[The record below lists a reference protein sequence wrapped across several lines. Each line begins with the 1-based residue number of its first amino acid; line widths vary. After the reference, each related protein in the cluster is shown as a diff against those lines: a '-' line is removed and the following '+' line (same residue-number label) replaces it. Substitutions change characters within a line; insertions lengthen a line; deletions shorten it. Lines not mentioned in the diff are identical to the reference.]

1 MAKLG
6 GKGLFDNKISQGMDK
21 PVMGRPKVH
30 GDDVEK
36 VTLTVDKDSI
46 DALDKI
52 GLAIRINRRKVV
64 DRGAIVRAMLKV
76 CLSMN
81 ADLNSC
87 EDEAEIEKRLKESIK
102 KEMELRSRQMDLF
115 LPKCP
120 KV

>member
-6 GKGLFDNKISQGMDK
+6 GKGLFDNRESQRGEK
-21 PVMGRPKVH
+21 FVMGRPKVH
-30 GDDVEK
+30 GDNVEK

-52 GLAIRINRRKVV
+52 GLAIRINKRKVV

-87 EDEAEIEKRLKESIK
+87 ESEAEIEKRLKESIR
-102 KEMELRSRQMDLF
+102 KEVELKSRQTNFVASRCLE
-115 LPKCP
+115 
-120 KV
+120 V

>member
-6 GKGLFDNKISQGMDK
+6 GTALFEKKVERTENK
-21 PVMGRPKVH
+21 PVMGRPRVH
-30 GDDVEK
+30 GDAVEK
-36 VTLTVDKDSI
+36 VTLTLDKDSI

-87 EDEAEIEKRLKESIK
+87 DSEAEIEKSLKESIK
-102 KEMELRSRQMDLF
+102 KEIELKSRQMDLF
-115 LPKCP
+115 PPKCQQ
-120 KV
+120 V

>member
-6 GKGLFDNKISQGMDK
+6 GKGLFDKKVEQTENK

-30 GDDVEK
+30 VNTVEK
-36 VTLTVDKDSI
+36 VTLTVDRDSI

-52 GLAIRINRRKVV
+52 VLAIRFNRRKVV

-87 EDEAEIEKRLKESIK
+87 DSEAEIEKRLKESIK
-102 KEMELRSRQMDLF
+102 KEIELKSRQMDFTNVLTN
-115 LPKCP
+115 K
-120 KV
+120 